1 MIMAYLLLLETV
13 VMSFIWIV
21 SNVGSKHA
29 VFVHCVTKN
38 GILPKLNVFQGM
50 DNWGEFKELS
60 IMITIYN

>member
-1 MIMAYLLLLETV
+1 
-13 VMSFIWIV
+13 
-21 SNVGSKHA
+21 